1 MLTLTRKS
9 GEQIRIGDDIII
21 TVRAI
26 SGNQVRLGIEAPRS
40 VHVYRE
46 ELYQRLAQINREA
59 AAASPDDLDRIR

>member
-59 AAASPDDLDRIR
+59 AAASPDDLDRIG